1 MRDSG
6 ARDRCWP
13 VTVPAMDSY
22 AKFALQAEG
31 KKMSTTMGSN
41 RQSDGKQGM
50 KLGFVGSGS
59 IASAIV
65 IGLRAAGNADPI
77 KMSPRNAEVA
87 ADLADRF
94 ENVQVAPTNQAVV
107 DASDVVVLAVR
118 PQIASIVLPE
128 LRFRP
133 DQHVVSLIP
142 ILSLD
147 YLRRVTAPAAVVTR
161 AVPLPS
167 VARRQGPT
175 AIYPPSEPIKALF
188 DSLGATIELDN
199 ESEFDAFTT
208 ATAVIASYFTLADV
222 VTGWMI
228 RHGAAPEKAQAFV
241 SKMLRG
247 LAETSP
253 AGRSFAAL
261 AEEYQTR
268 GGLNEQVLRSITDQG
283 LFAAFE
289 NALDAVLERLAAAH
303 K

>member
-1 MRDSG
+1 
-6 ARDRCWP
+6 
-13 VTVPAMDSY
+13 
-22 AKFALQAEG
+22 
-31 KKMSTTMGSN
+31 
-41 RQSDGKQGM
+41 M

-65 IGLRAAGNADPI
+65 TGLRAAGNTDPI
-77 KMSPRNAEVA
+77 EMSPRNAEVA

-94 ENVQVAPTNQAVV
+94 ENVQVAPTNQAVL

-128 LRFRP
+128 LRFRH

-142 ILSLD
+142 TLSLD
-147 YLRRVTAPAAVVTR
+147 YLRSVTAPAAVVTR

-175 AIYPPSEPIKALF
+175 AIYPPSEPIKAFF
-188 DSLGATIELDN
+188 DSLGVAIELDN

-208 ATAVIASYFTLADV
+208 ATAVIASYFTFAEV
-222 VTGWMI
+222 VTGWMT
-228 RHGAAPEKAQAFV
+228 RHGAAAEKAQAFV
-241 SKMLRG
+241 SKMFRG

-268 GGLNEQVLRSITDQG
+268 GGLNEQVLRSVTDQG
-283 LFAAFE
+283 MFAAFE

>member
-1 MRDSG
+1 
-6 ARDRCWP
+6 
-13 VTVPAMDSY
+13 
-22 AKFALQAEG
+22 
-31 KKMSTTMGSN
+31 
-41 RQSDGKQGM
+41 M

-77 KMSPRNAEVA
+77 EMSPRNAEVA
-87 ADLADRF
+87 ANLADRF
-94 ENVQVAPTNQAVV
+94 ENVQVAPTNQAVL
-107 DASDVVVLAVR
+107 DASDLVVLAVR

-128 LRFRP
+128 LRFRS

-142 ILSLD
+142 TLSLD
-147 YLRRVTAPAAVVTR
+147 YLRSVTAPAAVVTR

-175 AIYPPSEPIKALF
+175 AIYPPSEPIKAFF
-188 DSLGATIELDN
+188 DSLGTAIELDN

-208 ATAVIASYFTLADV
+208 ATAIIASYFTLADV
-222 VTGWMI
+222 VTGWMT

-253 AGRSFAAL
+253 AAPGRSFAAL

-268 GGLNEQVLRSITDQG
+268 GGLNEQVLRSVTDQG
-283 LFAAFE
+283 MFATFE
-289 NALDAVLERLAAAH
+289 NALDAVLERLVAAH